1 MRDALAEA
9 QRLGY
14 AEADPT
20 DDISGADAAAKMAIL
35 ATVAFGSRVG
45 LESVNHS
52 GIDRIQPQH
61 VQAAEQLDMV
71 VRLVGAATLE
81 DGAVDVRVH
90 PAFIDRRHPLASV
103 EGPFNAVMLQG
114 DAIREI
120 TLAGPGAGGVE
131 TASAVIADMVSVIGT
146 TGTGFLQNDASWR
159 TLETLPPGDLR
170 SPFYVHIEVA
180 DRPGVLAHVAER
192 LGGQGVSIARLT
204 QNLLNGSAALDLVT
218 HDAPAGRVDSA
229 LDEIASLDEVL
240 RPPDVFPVVHD
251 RGV

>member
-1 MRDALAEA
+1 
-9 QRLGY
+9 
-14 AEADPT
+14 
-20 DDISGADAAAKMAIL
+20 
-35 ATVAFGSRVG
+35 
-45 LESVNHS
+45 
-52 GIDRIQPQH
+52 
-61 VQAAEQLDMV
+61 
-71 VRLVGAATLE
+71 
-81 DGAVDVRVH
+81 
-90 PAFIDRRHPLASV
+90 
-103 EGPFNAVMLQG
+103 
-114 DAIREI
+114 
-120 TLAGPGAGGVE
+120 
-131 TASAVIADMVSVIGT
+131 MVSVGVGT

-180 DRPGVLAHVAER
+180 DLPGVLAHVAER

>member
-1 MRDALAEA
+1 
-9 QRLGY
+9 
-14 AEADPT
+14 
-20 DDISGADAAAKMAIL
+20 
-35 ATVAFGSRVG
+35 
-45 LESVNHS
+45 
-52 GIDRIQPQH
+52 
-61 VQAAEQLDMV
+61 MV

-81 DGAVDVRVH
+81 DGAIDVRVH

-159 TLETLPPGDLR
+159 TLETLPPGDLH